1 MPQQSLFFNPN
12 GQSKKIVRLFTMWMY
27 LFLYLLDS
35 ALGRGTCF
43 GQRDDRTC
51 GADSLEAC
59 FHGDRSLAPSLSPW
73 KNMLMIA
80 CWPQQDD
87 RQLKLSRA
95 PRT

>member
-51 GADSLEAC
+51 GAD
-59 FHGDRSLAPSLSPW
+59 RV
-73 KNMLMIA
+73 
-80 CWPQQDD
+80 
-87 RQLKLSRA
+87 LKRA
-95 PRT
+95 FMGTALLLLVSHPGKICL